1 MPEFTT
7 EMWQSFK
14 QQFLSVI
21 DWLLYSF
28 DLLYD
33 SFRSRPM
40 LYLFVFFPIFALVF
54 FCVFNLLTHLVP
66 LKSLFENSDL
76 KNDNSM
82 LKTPSGRGS
91 RNTAKGINLAS
102 AQKQQSRAAVQSVRA
117 VTAKANPFNSPGAS
131 HAQAHGS
138 GRFNRAGSPGAF
150 GFPGSVRAVVAGG
163 SSSGSAHGSVSSG
176 GSTSYGNGL
185 AKAAAKGVD
194 NAVAVTKDTAK
205 DKIKNYKK
213 QKESFDNFVSENG
226 GVYYKP
232 PDDEPDDEIDSD
244 ESIFSDDS
252 SNPLKGMTTDEKI
265 SYLLAHQTSTD
276 PLSAVSALK
285 STKPHPELD
294 IEYDEDD

>member
-7 EMWQSFK
+7 DMWQSFK

-28 DLLYD
+28 DILYD
-33 SFRSRPM
+33 SFRSKPM

-54 FCVFNLLTHLVP
+54 FGIFNLLTHLVP

-91 RNTAKGINLAS
+91 RNTSKGINLAT
-102 AQKQQSRAAVQSVRA
+102 AQKQQSRAAVQSVHA
-117 VTAKANPFNSPGAS
+117 ATAKANAFNTPGHS
-131 HAQAHGS
+131 HAQAHAS
-138 GRFNRAGSPGAF
+138 GGFNRAGSPGAS
-150 GFPGSVRAVVAGG
+150 GSPGSVRAVVAGG
-163 SSSGSAHGSVSSG
+163 GSSGSVHGSVSSG

-194 NAVAVTKDTAK
+194 NAVAVTKDKVK

-226 GVYYKP
+226 GEYYKP
-232 PDDEPDDEIDSD
+232 PKDEVDEFDSD
-244 ESIFSDDS
+244 ENISSDDS

-265 SYLLAHQTSTD
+265 SYLLAHMSATDGTSAYPKYT
-276 PLSAVSALK
+276 

>member
-1 MPEFTT
+1 MPEFSV

-14 QQFLSVI
+14 QQFMSVI
-21 DWLLYSF
+21 NWLLYSF
-28 DLLYD
+28 DILYD
-33 SFRSRPM
+33 SFRSKPM
-40 LYLFVFFPIFALVF
+40 LYLFIFFPIFALMF
-54 FCVFNLLTHLVP
+54 FGVFNLLTCLVP
-66 LKSLFENSDL
+66 LKTLFDSSDT

-82 LKTPSGRGS
+82 LKSSLRAGARNSGS
-91 RNTAKGINLAS
+91 HAVNLAS
-102 AQKQQSRAAVQSVRA
+102 AQNRQSKGAAQGLHVA
-117 VTAKANPFNSPGAS
+117 PPKANPFNSPGAS
-131 HAQAHGS
+131 HAQAHAS
-138 GRFNRAGSPGAF
+138 GGFNRAGS
-150 GFPGSVRAVVAGG
+150 PGSVRAVVAGG

-232 PDDEPDDEIDSD
+232 PDDEPDDEIVSD

-276 PLSAVSALK
+276 PLSAIPAVK

-294 IEYDEDD
+294 IAYDEDY